1 MFYQPSAGLHQP
13 LLQARQRPL
22 LDPLRQHQSPPEV
35 AQIISNEGQ
44 PQPVR
49 KLEEIRADILTL
61 ERETGG
67 LLDEIIGGG
76 AGS

>member
-1 MFYQPSAGLHQP
+1 M
-13 LLQARQRPL
+13 R
-22 LDPLRQHQSPPEV
+22 
-35 AQIISNEGQ
+35 

-49 KLEEIRADILTL
+49 KLEEIRADILAL